1 MRARSFM
8 LAVVCLFAGLLVG
21 RLAPLADLRRVEA
34 ELAEAKAGPGRRTPS
49 EAAVTGVRSMLQVSD
64 QDMDKARR
72 IRRARELMT
81 NEAMAEVSAVVET
94 NGAEGAVA
102 STSRVEVVRDRSSL
116 SNSIQHLKKGWD
128 MRRDLA
134 RNNLIRQLEL
144 PETSVN
150 RFDVL
155 VEAMN
160 LRLGATVD
168 AWSTKLLEQGSVN
181 EEDGLRMMNE
191 LSEAMVL
198 TYDEMDRTMPEGW
211 REKVGPKFD
220 LMRFIDP
227 EVLTP
232 LQDLEDIEDH
242 TEDDADAEWENQDT
256 P

>member
-1 MRARSFM
+1 MRARSFI
-8 LAVVCLFAGLLVG
+8 LAVLCLFAGLLVG

-34 ELAEAKAGPGRRTPS
+34 ELAEAKAGPVRRTPS

-72 IRRARELMT
+72 IRRARQLMT
-81 NEAMAEVSAVVET
+81 NEVVAEAALPVVT
-94 NGAEGAVA
+94 NGAVDAVA
-102 STSRVEVVRDRSSL
+102 VTTSRVEAVRDRSSL
-116 SNSIQHLKKGWD
+116 SNSINHLKKGWD

-134 RNNLIRQLEL
+134 RNNLIRQLAL

-150 RFDVL
+150 QFDVL

-168 AWSTKLLEQGSVN
+168 AWSMKLLEQGSVN

-198 TYDEMDRTMPEGW
+198 TYDEMDRTMPAGW

-242 TEDDADAEWENQDT
+242 TDDEDADWEDAES

>member
-1 MRARSFM
+1 
-8 LAVVCLFAGLLVG
+8 
-21 RLAPLADLRRVEA
+21 
-34 ELAEAKAGPGRRTPS
+34 
-49 EAAVTGVRSMLQVSD
+49 
-64 QDMDKARR
+64 
-72 IRRARELMT
+72 
-81 NEAMAEVSAVVET
+81 
-94 NGAEGAVA
+94 
-102 STSRVEVVRDRSSL
+102 
-116 SNSIQHLKKGWD
+116 
-128 MRRDLA
+128 MRRDLP
-134 RNNLIRQLEL
+134 RNNLIRKLEL

-150 RFDVL
+150 QFDVL

-168 AWSTKLLEQGSVN
+168 AWSAKLLDQGTVN

-198 TYDEMDRTMPEGW
+198 TYDEMDRTMPAGW

-232 LQDLEDIEDH
+232 LQELEGIEDNTDDEDVED
-242 TEDDADAEWENQDT
+242 TES

>member
-1 MRARSFM
+1 
-8 LAVVCLFAGLLVG
+8 VVTATAL
-21 RLAPLADLRRVEA
+21 P
-34 ELAEAKAGPGRRTPS
+34 
-49 EAAVTGVRSMLQVSD
+49 
-64 QDMDKARR
+64 
-72 IRRARELMT
+72 
-81 NEAMAEVSAVVET
+81 VVT
-94 NGAEGAVA
+94 NGAVDAVA
-102 STSRVEVVRDRSSL
+102 VTTSRVEAVRDRSSL
-116 SNSIQHLKKGWD
+116 SNSINHLKKGWD

-134 RNNLIRQLEL
+134 RNNLIRQLAL

-150 RFDVL
+150 QFDVL

-168 AWSTKLLEQGSVN
+168 AWSMKLLEQGSVN

-198 TYDEMDRTMPEGW
+198 TYDEMDRTMPAGW

-232 LQDLEDIEDH
+232 LQDLENIEDH
-242 TEDDADAEWENQDT
+242 TDDQEADWEDAES

>member
-72 IRRARELMT
+72 IRRARQLMT
-81 NEAMAEVSAVVET
+81 NEIVSGTTEVVATNAAAE
-94 NGAEGAVA
+94 AVA
-102 STSRVEVVRDRSSL
+102 PTSRVEVVRDRSSL

-242 TEDDADAEWENQDT
+242 TEDDADAEWGNPDT